1 MNKLKRTIGLIAVLF
16 ALIMPAS
23 AQMFFI
29 EEDLEN
35 KRNGTED
42 EIVFDLNVID
52 HDIDIDVQSSYV
64 PVGSG
69 VLLLAALGGAYL
81 IGKKKKS

>member
-16 ALIMPAS
+16 AMIMPAS
-23 AQMFFI
+23 AQIFFI

-35 KRNGTED
+35 KRNGTEN
-42 EIVFDLNVID
+42 EIVFDMNVLE

-81 IGKKKKS
+81 LGKKKEK